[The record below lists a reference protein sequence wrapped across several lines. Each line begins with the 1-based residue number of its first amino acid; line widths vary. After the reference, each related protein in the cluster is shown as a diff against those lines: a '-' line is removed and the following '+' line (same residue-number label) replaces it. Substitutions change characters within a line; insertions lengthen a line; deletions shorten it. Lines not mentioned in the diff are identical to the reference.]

1 MKVQMDKESQER
13 MRLLAK
19 MVRHGATQVEI
30 DDLFKQS
37 QIIWR
42 IGADQEISHT
52 CVHLE
57 EFMSSAARNCK
68 KALRVIAR
76 MHNSGKRKDPDL
88 LTALKKYVEDTCE
101 AIKKVD
107 STLGRNRSS
116 LTSLIYEIP
125 NKTSGDDVSW
135 RNLIARRDVIA
146 HRLLTVDDERVYHE
160 AERDFGSLD
169 ELLSKVYFVPVK
181 TDLGKG
187 EGFSPLLR
195 ADALRNL
202 APSLH
207 GRTPNLGESLIFVCE
222 DKVDGFLSFRLGR
235 TDSNKVLLSA
245 SAPRRI
251 DFSLHG
257 LQIES

>member
-1 MKVQMDKESQER
+1 MDKEHQER
-13 MRLLAK
+13 IRLLAK

-37 QIIWR
+37 QIIWS

-68 KALRVIAR
+68 NALRVIAR
-76 MHNSGKRKDPDL
+76 MHNSGKRRDPDL
-88 LTALKKYVEDTCE
+88 LTALKKYVEDTCG
-101 AIKKVD
+101 AIKEVD
-107 STLGRNRSS
+107 STLDRNRSS
-116 LTSLIYEIP
+116 LISLIYEIP
-125 NKTSGDDVSW
+125 DKTSEDDVSW

-146 HRLLTVDDERVYHE
+146 HRLLTVDDERVHRE
-160 AERDFGSLD
+160 VERDFGSLD
-169 ELLSKVYFVPVK
+169 ELLSKIYFVPVK
-181 TDLGKG
+181 TDLGKD

-207 GRTPNLGESLIFVCE
+207 GRTPSLGESLIFVCE

-235 TDSNKVLLSA
+235 TDSNKILLSA

-251 DFSLHG
+251 NFSLHG
-257 LQIES
+257 V